1 MSRPSRP
8 SLAELVS
15 RARTLAANARAD
27 AEIAALLVPYG
38 YDDARLATVL
48 TLVVEVETRTADQAV
63 EYGEQY
69 AATSAADAARADLD
83 ALFSRHR
90 QLARLAHA
98 RGTDGY
104 RTLGLNGTAPKDD
117 ATRLA
122 LADTFYRVLQSSPAL
137 AAAVAPYNLGP
148 AALTDGRARVE
159 AVRVAVAAQAKE
171 AGEAQRATR
180 VRDDAAEQLRA
191 VYRDLVAVAKIALVD
206 VPQLRERL
214 GLLERS

>member
-1 MSRPSRP
+1 MPRL

-15 RARTLAANARAD
+15 RARTVAGNARAD
-27 AEIAALLVPYG
+27 ADIAPLLAAYG

-48 TLVVEVETRTADQAV
+48 ALVDEVEARMAAQAR

-69 AATSAADAARADLD
+69 AATGALDTARADLD

-104 RTLGLNGTAPKDD
+104 RALGLDGNLPKDD

-148 AALTDGRARVE
+148 AALADGLARVE
-159 AVRVAVAAQAKE
+159 AVRAAVATQAKE
-171 AGEAQRATR
+171 TGDAQRATR

-191 VYRDLVAVAKIALVD
+191 AHADLTTVARLALAD